1 MKAGGFLLMEKSK
14 ILVVDDNTKIQY
26 AFRTFL
32 ENEGYIS
39 IPVEKGADA
48 LTILSK
54 KKPKVVFLDIRL
66 PDQDGLEI
74 LRQIKQKYPDLPV
87 VIVSGHNNEKN
98 KNRAKALGA
107 SAFLEKPL
115 SLTKMREILRDI

>member
-1 MKAGGFLLMEKSK
+1 MKGYTVVEKSR

-39 IPVEKGADA
+39 IPVEKGGDV
-48 LTILSK
+48 LKLLSE
-54 KKPKVVFLDIRL
+54 KKPRIVFLDLRL

-74 LRQIKQKYPDLPV
+74 LRQIKQKYPELPV
-87 VIVSGHNNEKN
+87 VIVTGHNNTEN
-98 KNRAKALGA
+98 RDRAKKFMGVTPTGN
-107 SAFLEKPL
+107 FM
-115 SLTKMREILRDI
+115 TKTGCQGNGNG

>member
-1 MKAGGFLLMEKSK
+1 VKKSK
-14 ILVVDDNTKIQY
+14 VLVVDDNTKIQY
-26 AFRTFL
+26 AFQTFL

-39 IPVEKGADA
+39 IPVEKGGDV
-48 LTILSK
+48 LKILSE

-87 VIVSGHNNEKN
+87 VIVTGDNNEEN
-98 KNRAKALGA
+98 RNRARVLGA
-107 SAFLEKPL
+107 TAFLEKPL
-115 SLTKMREILRDI
+115 SLIKMREILRDI